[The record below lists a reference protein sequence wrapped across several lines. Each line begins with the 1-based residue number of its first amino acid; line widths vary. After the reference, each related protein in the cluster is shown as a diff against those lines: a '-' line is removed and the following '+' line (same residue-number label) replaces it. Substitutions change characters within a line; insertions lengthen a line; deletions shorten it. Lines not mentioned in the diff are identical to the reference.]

1 MNNKKILT
9 FLIAFIFIINI
20 FKYYNIIEPANF
32 KRKFMIKAYK
42 KHNILYDFKKKIL
55 SNDNKTIS
63 YINNLNPLSSNKNCI
78 KDITSTK
85 LSEQNI
91 PVPKFYIWDFSKSI
105 DDNINIIK
113 SKISFP
119 LVIKPT
125 TGTQGKNVYVNI
137 SSTDD
142 IHKISKKLIKLYNKK
157 KIKNIM
163 VEKQVYGDNYRILI
177 LHDKI
182 IGALKRTEPYVLGNG
197 IDMLKDL
204 IQKYNK
210 SQKDKKLHP
219 VYNLTDNII
228 FEQGYTYNSIIP
240 LNKKVIIS
248 NTTNFHNG
256 AKLVNIPISKIHPI
270 NIDMFLKINK
280 ILNLNLSGIDY
291 MSSSLNIPY
300 TMEGHVIE
308 VNENPD
314 MNMHNLIDNSVADN
328 FMKNLF

>member
-1 MNNKKILT
+1 MDNKNILT
-9 FLIAFIFIINI
+9 FFIVFIFLINI
-20 FKYYNIIEPANF
+20 FKYYDIIEPANF
-32 KRKFMIKAYK
+32 KSKFMINGYK
-42 KHNILYDFKKKIL
+42 KYNISYNFKKKL
-55 SNDNKTIS
+55 LFNDNKTIS
-63 YINNLNPLSSNKNCI
+63 YVNNFNPFNSNKNCI

-91 PVPKFYIWDFSKSI
+91 PVPKFYIWDFSKSTDKNI
-105 DDNINIIK
+105 DIIK

-125 TGTQGKNVYVNI
+125 TGTQGKNVHVNI

-142 IHKISKKLIKLYNKK
+142 MYKILKKLIKLYNKK

-163 VEKQVYGDNYRILI
+163 VEKQVYGNNYRILI
-177 LHDKI
+177 LHNKI
-182 IGALKRTEPYVLGNG
+182 IGVLKRTEPYVLGNG
-197 IDMLKDL
+197 IDILKDL
-204 IQKYNK
+204 INKYNK
-210 SQKDKKLHP
+210 SQKNKKLYP

-270 NIDMFLKINK
+270 NIDMFLEINK
-280 ILNLNLSGIDY
+280 ILNLNLSGIDF
-291 MSSSLNIPY
+291 MSKSLNIPY
-300 TMEGHVIE
+300 TMDGHVIE

-314 MNMHNLIDNSVADN
+314 MKMHNLIDNNVVN
-328 FMKNLF
+328 KFMKTLL